1 MNVEEKM
8 TLLEELFEVEP
19 GELSEKMILE
29 DFEEWDSML
38 RMSLIVLMEDIFGKK
53 VTRKEVMEYKTIGD
67 IMSAMESEE

>member
-29 DFEEWDSML
+29 DFEEWDSMS

>member
-1 MNVEEKM
+1 
-8 TLLEELFEVEP
+8 
-19 GELSEKMILE
+19 MILE
-29 DFEEWDSML
+29 DFEEWDSMS